1 MSGKTQIPDERSG
14 GRRSRNRVRGMLRG
28 KTGKTVGIASIVT
41 PVIGYVVNDL
51 RKPDSVIRALV
62 GRTVSRLLP
71 ARSKEVKAIDIT
83 DEVEILEDN
92 RDRSN

>member
-1 MSGKTQIPDERSG
+1 MPGKTQTADEPAG
-14 GRRSRNRVRGMLRG
+14 GRRYRNRVRGMLSS
-28 KTGKTVGIASIVT
+28 KTGRTVGIASIVT

-62 GRTVSRLLP
+62 GRTVNRFLP
-71 ARSKEVKAIDIT
+71 TRSQEVKAIDIT

-92 RDRSN
+92 RDRGN

>member
-1 MSGKTQIPDERSG
+1 MPGKTQTPNERAG
-14 GRRSRNRVRGMLRG
+14 GRRYRSRVRGMLSSR
-28 KTGKTVGIASIVT
+28 TGKTVGIASIVT

-62 GRTVSRLLP
+62 GRAVSRFLP
-71 ARSKEVKAIDIT
+71 TGTKEVKAIDIT

-92 RDRSN
+92 HNRSN